1 MKNDAKMRLSRL
13 FLFAV
18 LLSGAPAMA
27 PAAEPASPSKA
38 FIDGEG
44 PGWKSLGEADFVNV
58 NGNEDTWTWRDGV
71 AQCTGQPVGVIRSQ
85 QQYENFE
92 LVAQWQ
98 HLESGGNSGI
108 FVWTAEE
115 ALKDL
120 PPGQLP
126 KRGIEVQVLDLGFK
140 EKFEKQTG
148 KPAEWFTCHG
158 DVFPVGTAKM
168 KPFAPVS
175 PAGDR
180 SFPSKE
186 LSKGVGHWNHYY
198 VRAINGEVRLWVN
211 GEEVSGGTECEPS
224 KGYLC
229 LESEGAPVEFKG
241 LRIREL
247 P

>member
-1 MKNDAKMRLSRL
+1 MNQLAIKLPAG
-13 FLFAV
+13 V
-18 LLSGAPAMA
+18 LVLVISLLAACGTLA
-27 PAAEPASPSKA
+27 AAEPADPARA
-38 FIDGEG
+38 FIDGKG
-44 PGWKSLGEADFVNV
+44 SDWKSLGEADFVNV
-58 NGNEDTWTWRDGV
+58 NGNEDTWTWTDGV
-71 AQCTGQPVGVIRSQ
+71 ARCTGQPIGVIRSQ
-85 QQYENFE
+85 KQYENFE

-108 FVWTAEE
+108 FVWTAAD

-126 KRGIEVQVLDLGFK
+126 KCGIEVQVLDVGFK

-148 KPAEWFTCHG
+148 KPADWFTCHG
-158 DVFPVGTAKM
+158 DVFPVGSAKM
-168 KPFAPVS
+168 KPFAPLS
-175 PAGDR
+175 PDGVR
-180 SFPSKE
+180 SFPSKD

-198 VRAINGEVRLWVN
+198 VRAVNGEIRLWVN
-211 GEEVSGGTECEPS
+211 GEEVSGGTACEPRQ
-224 KGYLC
+224 GYLC